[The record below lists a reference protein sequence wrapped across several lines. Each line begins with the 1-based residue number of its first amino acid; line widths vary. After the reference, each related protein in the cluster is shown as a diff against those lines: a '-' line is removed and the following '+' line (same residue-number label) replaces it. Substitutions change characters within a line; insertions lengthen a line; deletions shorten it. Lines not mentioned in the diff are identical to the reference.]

1 MTARN
6 YDIILTVADA
16 TDFVSGN
23 AIVGVTSATV
33 GFIAN
38 VNITAKQLKVK
49 LNNVK
54 QEFHDS
60 ETITSNSVV
69 ISGTANGV
77 LNISISNQENTKA
90 SLINAQGVV
99 ITEFNILNGKATLNT
114 SGISDGLY
122 FLNVKLGDMEST
134 EKVNIKH

>member
-1 MTARN
+1 MTINLAEYAGKKVIISVAGVPGTGGSAMWLDEIEIGSASKIASIN
-6 YDIILTVADA
+6 DIKIDGL
-16 TDFVSGN
+16 SIYPN
-23 AIVGVTSATV
+23 P
-33 GFIAN
+33 
-38 VNITAKQLKVK
+38 
-49 LNNVK
+49 
-54 QEFHDS
+54 
-60 ETITSNSVV
+60 
-69 ISGTANGV
+69 ANGV